1 MASLSASNKVA
12 TFGEILLRLATP
24 KQERFVQANN
34 FEIDYGGG
42 EYNVAVSLA
51 QFGVPTKFITLLP
64 KNDIGETALNRIRS
78 FAGFLFDN
86 PFCLAKTSTS

>member
-34 FEIDYGGG
+34 FEIDYG
-42 EYNVAVSLA
+42 A
-51 QFGVPTKFITLLP
+51 
-64 KNDIGETALNRIRS
+64 
-78 FAGFLFDN
+78 
-86 PFCLAKTSTS
+86 